1 MDVWHLLDEAVSAA
15 GRAALVTVVEARGSV
30 PREAGARLIVRP
42 DGGFRGTIGG
52 GALEW
57 RALAEAARDLAAARP
72 AMSLRAVSLG
82 PDLGQCCG
90 GRVTLMTEIFVAE
103 DLPTIRALAARGAE
117 GPFATEAQFVSEAPH
132 LARTVLD
139 GAAGTGAEARLLSG
153 GGVAERFGER
163 LRPVALFGAG
173 HVGRALVLALA
184 PLPFVVTWIDERAES
199 FPSHM
204 PANTRAVAEPAP
216 VRALERMPDGT
227 FVVVMTHS
235 HALDLAIVDAA
246 LRAERFPY
254 VGVIGSATKRA
265 RFERRLAEAGLP
277 AETVSRMVC
286 PIAGGLVR
294 SKLPAAIAAAAAVE
308 FLATDEALALAATDE
323 VSAVSG
329 RQAEA

>member
-15 GRAALVTVVEARGSV
+15 GRAALVTVVEARGSA

-57 RALAEAARDLAAARP
+57 RALAEAARDLAAAHS
-72 AMSLRAVSLG
+72 AMSLRAISLG

-90 GRVTLMTEIFVAE
+90 GRVTLMTEIFAAE
-103 DLPTIRALAARGAE
+103 DLATIRALAARGAD
-117 GPFATEAQFVSEAPH
+117 GPFATEAQVVANAPH
-132 LARTVLD
+132 LVRTVLD
-139 GAAGTGAEARLLSG
+139 GTPGPGAEARLLPG
-153 GGVAERFGER
+153 GHVVERFGER

-184 PLPFVVTWIDERAES
+184 PLPFAVTWIDERAES
-199 FPSHM
+199 FPTHL
-204 PANTRAVAEPAP
+204 PANARAVTEPTP
-216 VRALERMPDGT
+216 VRALERLPDGA

-246 LRAERFPY
+246 LRADRFPY

-265 RFERRLAEAGLP
+265 RFERRLAEAGLS
-277 AETVSRMVC
+277 AEAIARMVC
-286 PIAGGLVR
+286 PIAGGFVR

-308 FLATDEALALAATDE
+308 FLATDEALAATVADD
-323 VSAVSG
+323 VSAVPE
-329 RQAEA
+329 RQAGA